1 MQLAPGV
8 VTARHH
14 RTALHQSQRVGAGAP
29 RAGEFERFAVR
40 IAASNVVRRGP
51 ATPVTATG
59 TAPCAKV
66 RRPRRSG
73 ADGWP
78 FSGPPAAT
86 GAIAAAMRP
95 RMEARIIEAPV
106 DTAAMSPLMAEPMV
120 RGVVTGAWAT
130 SFDREP
136 RPTSG

>member
-1 MQLAPGV
+1 
-8 VTARHH
+8 
-14 RTALHQSQRVGAGAP
+14 
-29 RAGEFERFAVR
+29 
-40 IAASNVVRRGP
+40 
-51 ATPVTATG
+51 
-59 TAPCAKV
+59 
-66 RRPRRSG
+66 
-73 ADGWP
+73 
-78 FSGPPAAT
+78 
-86 GAIAAAMRP
+86 MRP